1 MDNGLAM
8 SDGEVILDVSRL
20 LSRARHQ
27 TPSGVDRVE
36 MAYARGLQARMGNRL
51 GFAAVHPFGNYG
63 RLSRARTLA
72 FLDATEA
79 RWASVDGKGA
89 ALPLSE
95 VLPTLLKLLPTR
107 PRPGRNSVYV
117 QSSPHHLTKP
127 DLVKRILAHEQ
138 ARFLCFVHDLIPIE
152 YPEYARPDGAKLHQ
166 RRVETITRY
175 ADSVIVNS
183 VSTAKSLKPWLVAA
197 GRSID
202 VRVALLGTEDIPR
215 AEPTPQPS
223 AERPYFLCLG
233 TIEPRK
239 NHLLLLNLWRAL
251 AHQMDPAEIPRLV
264 IVGRRGWENEQV
276 VDMLERCP
284 GLKGHVEELN
294 GCSDARMHTLLRGA
308 RALVLPSFAE
318 GYGMPVAEALSV
330 GTPVICSDLPALHEA
345 GGAAPDFLDP
355 LDGLG
360 WEACIL
366 DHARAGPMYRAQLE
380 RIGGWHPPT
389 WHDHISILCDA
400 IAALQR

>member
-1 MDNGLAM
+1 M
-8 SDGEVILDVSRL
+8 SAGEVILDVSRL

-36 MAYARGLQARMGNRL
+36 MAYARGLQARLGERL

-79 RWASVDGKGA
+79 RWASARGKGRPRPIA
-89 ALPLSE
+89 E
-95 VLPTLLKLLPTR
+95 VMPTLLNLLPTR
-107 PRPGRNSVYV
+107 PRPGPNAVYV

-152 YPEYARPDGAKLHQ
+152 YPEYARPDGARLHQ
-166 RRVETITRY
+166 QRVDTITRF

-183 VSTAKSLKPWLVAA
+183 VSTAKSLKPFLLAA
-197 GRSID
+197 WRSVD
-202 VRVALLGTEDIPR
+202 VRVALLGTEEIPHV
-215 AEPTPQPS
+215 APLPS
-223 AERPYFLCLG
+223 AAAERPYFLCLG

-239 NHLLLLNLWRAL
+239 NHLLLLNLWRAM
-251 AHQMDPAEIPRLV
+251 AQQMDPAAIPRLI

-276 VDMLERCP
+276 VDMLERCA

-294 GCSDARMHTLLRGA
+294 GCSDERMHALLRGA

-360 WEACIL
+360 WEAAIL
-366 DHARAGPMYRAQLE
+366 DHARAGPMHHAQLE
-380 RIGGWHPPT
+380 RMGGWNPPT

-400 IAALQR
+400 IEALQR

>member
-1 MDNGLAM
+1 M
-8 SDGEVILDVSRL
+8 SAGEVILDVSRL

-36 MAYARGLQARMGNRL
+36 MAYARGLQARLGERL

-79 RWASVDGKGA
+79 RWASARGKGGPRPIA
-89 ALPLSE
+89 E
-95 VLPTLLKLLPTR
+95 VMPTLLNLLPTR
-107 PRPGRNSVYV
+107 PRPGPNSVYV

-152 YPEYARPDGAKLHQ
+152 YPEYARPDGARLHQ
-166 RRVETITRY
+166 QRVDTITRF

-183 VSTAKSLKPWLVAA
+183 VSTAKSLKPFLLAA
-197 GRSID
+197 WRSVD
-202 VRVALLGTEDIPR
+202 VRVALLGTEEIPYV
-215 AEPTPQPS
+215 APLPS
-223 AERPYFLCLG
+223 AAAERPYFLCLG

-239 NHLLLLNLWRAL
+239 NHLLLLNLWRAM
-251 AHQMDPAEIPRLV
+251 AQQMDPAAIPRLI

-294 GCSDARMHTLLRGA
+294 GCSDERMHALLRGA

-360 WEACIL
+360 WEAAIL
-366 DHARAGPMYRAQLE
+366 DHARAGPMHHAQLE
-380 RIGGWHPPT
+380 RMRGWNPPT

-400 IAALQR
+400 IEALQR